1 MTMELQQAINL
12 YHKSVD
18 QFSRGNSQPIK
29 LLYSHKDDVF
39 LANPFGLVVVGWNKV
54 SEALDFASSK
64 FSDGEVTKFDLITK
78 YESAELVIVFEVE
91 KWKAKVGERKELASF
106 DLRVT
111 TAFRKEEGN
120 WKVVHRHAD
129 PIATFNAEGPLR
141 GDL

>member
-1 MTMELQQAINL
+1 MELQQAINL

>member
-1 MTMELQQAINL
+1 MELQHAINL

-64 FSDGEVTKFDLITK
+64 FSDGEVTKFELITK
-78 YESAELVIVFEVE
+78 YESAELFIVFEVE
-91 KWKAKVGERKELASF
+91 KWKARVGERKELASF

>member
-1 MTMELQQAINL
+1 MELQQAINL

-64 FSDGEVTKFDLITK
+64 FSDGEVTKFELITK
-78 YESAELVIVFEVE
+78 YESAELFIVFEVE
-91 KWKAKVGERKELASF
+91 KWKARVGERKELSSF